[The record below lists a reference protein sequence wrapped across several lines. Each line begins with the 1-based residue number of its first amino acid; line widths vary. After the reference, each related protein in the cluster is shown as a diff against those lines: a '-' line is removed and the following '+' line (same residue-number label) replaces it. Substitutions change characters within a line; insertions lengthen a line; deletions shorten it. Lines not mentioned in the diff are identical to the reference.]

1 VVAVVR
7 DGTDDLSK
15 QRLSYEQAIA
25 ACAHSLLTTNDS
37 SALEIAARSLL
48 SATDAKYLFIDRNV
62 DDPEV
67 GFAAANVVTV
77 SKDQNDNDEL
87 DVWNRVP
94 WSTMP
99 AARKALS
106 SGEVFMYAVEALQ
119 GSERAQHSDGLSD
132 EVVKIPITIKD
143 VWVGHMG
150 IAAERGDGWTED
162 EVSLLRVATQ
172 MVGAYWERLANREQ
186 LESALE
192 TSDRQLRYQR
202 ALAICARELLMASDE
217 VALERAVDAMREA
230 SGSWFGFLD
239 SIEEDPDL
247 GPVLVK
253 VLTAVEPGV
262 SIPPEDLE
270 YWKRVPASRMP
281 GAWASLQSGRAY
293 LDNLGTSEGED
304 RRLYEESP
312 VPPQTSLKLPIH
324 VDGELV
330 GVVGFAH
337 GEERSGWTD
346 DELEL
351 LQAGAQMIA
360 SHWQREASHS
370 RLEELVASKDEFIA
384 GVSHELRTPL
394 TAVVGLAQELRS
406 HGSVFSEEEVE
417 EFVTLIAQQAT
428 DVAHIVEDLLVAA
441 RADIDRVT
449 IVLQVVQISD
459 ELAPVLAGLT
469 DLDAARVAV
478 TGEMASV
485 SADPARLRQ
494 IMRNL
499 ISNGLRY
506 GGPRIEVAL
515 SQIDGH
521 GVLEVR
527 DDGAGIPEEQRGAI
541 FDAYHR
547 AHDSKSQPASV
558 GLGLTV
564 SRHLARLMNGELDY
578 RVVEGWSVFR
588 LTLPL
593 ADGNQ
598 ANSPLRD

>member
-1 VVAVVR
+1 MVTVFR
-7 DGTDDLSK
+7 DGTEDLSK
-15 QRLSYEQAIA
+15 GRLSYEQAIA
-25 ACAHSLLTTNDS
+25 ACAHSLLTTDNS
-37 SALEIAARSLL
+37 SALETAAGSLL
-48 SATDAKYLFIDRNV
+48 SATDAQYLFIDRNV
-62 DDPEV
+62 DDPEA

-77 SKDQNDNDEL
+77 SKDQKENSKL

-99 AARKALS
+99 AAREALS
-106 SGEVFMYAVEALQ
+106 SGEIFMYAVEALK

-132 EVVKIPITIKD
+132 EVVKIPIMINDK
-143 VWVGHMG
+143 WVGHLG
-150 IAAERGDGWTED
+150 IAAERGGGWTEE
-162 EVSLLRVATQ
+162 EVALLRVATQ
-172 MVGAYWERLANREQ
+172 MVGAYWERLANREK

-202 ALAICARELLMASDE
+202 ALAICARELLMASDDM
-217 VALERAVDAMREA
+217 ALERAVDAMREA

-293 LDNLGTSEGED
+293 LDDLGTIEGED

-337 GEERSGWTD
+337 GEARSGWTD

-351 LQAGAQMIA
+351 LQAAAQMIA
-360 SHWQREASHS
+360 AHWQREASHK
-370 RLEELVASKDEFIA
+370 RLEKLVASKDEFIA

-394 TAVVGLAQELRS
+394 TAVVGLAQELRN
-406 HGSVFSEEEVE
+406 HGSAFSEEEVA

-449 IVLQVVQISD
+449 VVPQPVKIID
-459 ELAPVLAGLT
+459 ELAPVLVGLT
-469 DLDAARVAV
+469 DLDASRVYV
-478 TGEMASV
+478 TGETASV

-499 ISNGLRY
+499 ISNGIRY
-506 GGPRIEVAL
+506 GGPRIEVAID
-515 SQIDGH
+515 QIDGF

-527 DDGAGIPEEQRGAI
+527 DDGAGIPEGQREAV
-541 FDAYHR
+541 FDAYQR
-547 AHDSKSQPASV
+547 AHDRRSQPVSV

-578 RVVEGWSVFR
+578 RVVDGWSVFR

-593 ADGNQ
+593 ADG
-598 ANSPLRD
+598 SRG

>member
-1 VVAVVR
+1 MVAVFR
-7 DGTDDLSK
+7 DGTEDLSK

-25 ACAHSLLTTNDS
+25 ACAHSLLTTDDS

-48 SATDAKYLFIDRNV
+48 SATDAQYLFIDRNV
-62 DDPEV
+62 DDPET

-77 SKDQNDNDEL
+77 SKDQNDHPKLN
-87 DVWNRVP
+87 VWNQVL

-99 AARKALS
+99 AAREALS
-106 SGEVFMYAVEALQ
+106 SGDVFMYSVEALE

-132 EVVKIPITIKD
+132 EVVKIPIMIKD
-143 VWVGHMG
+143 EWVGHMG
-150 IAAERGDGWTED
+150 IAAERGGGWAED
-162 EVSLLRVATQ
+162 EVALLRVATQ

-192 TSDRQLRYQR
+192 TSDRQLRYQQ

-217 VALERAVDAMREA
+217 MALERAVDAMREA

-281 GAWASLQSGRAY
+281 GAWASLQGGRAY
-293 LDNLGTSEGED
+293 LDNFGTTDGED

-337 GEERSGWTD
+337 GEARSGWTD

-360 SHWQREASHS
+360 ANWQREASHR
-370 RLEELVASKDEFIA
+370 RLEKLVASKDEFIA

-406 HGSVFSEEEVE
+406 HGSIFSEEEVD

-449 IVLQVVQISD
+449 VVLEAVEIVD
-459 ELAPVLAGLT
+459 ELTPVLAGLA
-469 DLDAARVAV
+469 DLDASRVAV
-478 TGEMASV
+478 SGEMASV
-485 SADPARLRQ
+485 SADPGRLRQ

-499 ISNGLRY
+499 ISNGIRY

-515 SQIDGH
+515 SQVDGL
-521 GVLEVR
+521 GVFEVR
-527 DDGAGIPEEQRGAI
+527 DDGAGIPEEQRAAV

-547 AHDSKSQPASV
+547 AHDTKSQPASV

-564 SRHLARLMNGELDY
+564 SRHLARLMNGELEY

-593 ADGNQ
+593 ADG
-598 ANSPLRD
+598 SRV